1 MDASVIKPADVIYY
15 AAVSLDG
22 CIAGKDGD
30 VKWLDGY
37 FIPEL
42 GFHDFIKRVGGLIMG
57 RRTFD
62 KIASFGKWP
71 YGELKG
77 TIATHRDLDGSF
89 GPVEVT
95 GGSAQDICA
104 SAKAFSPG
112 PHWLVGGADLATQ
125 FLDAG
130 LLTRID
136 LFVIPVLL
144 GEGIP
149 AFVNKT
155 MQGLEL
161 IDTQSYPKGIVR
173 LSYRP
178 ASQIP
183 SGSI

>member
-1 MDASVIKPADVIYY
+1 MDASVIKPDDVIYY

-22 CIAGKDGD
+22 FIAGKDGG
-30 VKWLDGY
+30 VAWLDGF

-42 GFHDFIKRVGGLIMG
+42 GFHDFIKRVGGIIMG
-57 RRTFD
+57 RNTFD

-77 TIATHRDLDGSF
+77 TVASHREMDGSF
-89 GPVEVT
+89 GPVERT
-95 GGSAQDICA
+95 EGTAADIFA
-104 SAKAFSPG
+104 SAKAFSPA

-125 FLDAG
+125 FLEAG

-149 AFVNKT
+149 AFVNKEKASL
-155 MQGLEL
+155 GLL
-161 IDTQSYPKGIVR
+161 DSLAYPKGIVR
-173 LSYRP
+173 LSYQP
-178 ASQIP
+178 QAA
-183 SGSI
+183 

>member
-1 MDASVIKPADVIYY
+1 MDASKIKDNDVIYY

-22 CIAGKDGD
+22 FIAGKDGD
-30 VKWLDGY
+30 VSWLDGY

-42 GFHDFIKRVGGLIMG
+42 GFHDFIKRIGGVIMG

-77 TIATHRDLDGSF
+77 TIATHRDMDGSF
-89 GPVEVT
+89 GPVERAE
-95 GGSAQDICA
+95 GAAQDIYA
-104 SAKAFSPG
+104 ATKANGPG

-125 FLDAG
+125 FLGAG

-144 GEGIP
+144 GQGIP
-149 AFVNKT
+149 TFAN
-155 MQGLEL
+155 
-161 IDTQSYPKGIVR
+161 DR
-173 LSYRP
+173 R
-178 ASQIP
+178 
-183 SGSI
+183 